1 MINVDVNIINGTYW
15 HLFFHGCE
23 DVYARGLTIRGD
35 RPRWTN
41 DGISGFVL
49 ISNPTQDNI
58 PVDFCLNGNVT
69 ECKIINEKYI
79 MEKCSLPSQI
89 EKESVLCVWVNPEE
103 ARK

>member
-1 MINVDVNIINGTYW
+1 MAVRMYTRAVSQ
-15 HLFFHGCE
+15 
-23 DVYARGLTIRGD
+23 YAETARR
-35 RPRWTN
+35 TN